1 MTWTW
6 ESLTTGSKAD
16 LRELMGTGGAP
27 DPTKI
32 SGRSYSGLNRGLVP
46 KLTGER
52 FKKVFHAGEPI
63 GHNVVERDGRPVE
76 LGWFKV
82 GMAGRRLRFDYNEP
96 RNRGLDLPLR
106 GLKDDVVLPN
116 AGDHDLLLGEARL
129 FGLRVAYF
137 VLKRERSS
145 RS

>member
-6 ESLTTGSKAD
+6 DTLTRADGRTFKEVMES
-16 LRELMGTGGAP
+16 GGKP
-27 DPTKI
+27 DP
-32 SGRSYSGLNRGLVP
+32 GRIVGGTFKGLNRGLLP

-52 FKKVFHAGEPI
+52 FKKIVHTQDGDPF
-63 GHNVVERDGRPVE
+63 GHNVVDRGGRPVE

-82 GMAGRRLRFDYNEP
+82 LSAGRTIRFDYNVP
-96 RNRGLDLPLR
+96 RNRGLYLPLR

-116 AGDHDLLLGEARL
+116 PGDHDLLLGRARL

-137 VLKRERSS
+137 VLEREA
-145 RS
+145 